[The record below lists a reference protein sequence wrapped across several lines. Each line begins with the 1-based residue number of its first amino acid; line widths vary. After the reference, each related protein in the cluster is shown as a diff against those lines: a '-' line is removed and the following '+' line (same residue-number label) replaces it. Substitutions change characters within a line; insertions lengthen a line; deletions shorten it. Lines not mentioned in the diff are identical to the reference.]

1 MLFRRNNLHTILFQN
16 VLVVRAVVTVAG
28 KAVEF
33 PYKDNLKQLFCAVLD
48 HVLEL
53 RSICRFCR

>member
-1 MLFRRNNLHTILFQN
+1 MLFRRNNLYTILFQN
-16 VLVVRAVVTVAG
+16 VLVVCAVVTVTG
-28 KAVEF
+28 KAVEL

-53 RSICRFCR
+53 R

>member
-1 MLFRRNNLHTILFQN
+1 MLFRRNNLYTILFQN
-16 VLVVRAVVTVAG
+16 VLVVCAVVTVTG
-28 KAVEF
+28 KAVEL